1 MSIHLWL
8 AWGGTA
14 DILVYVSVN
23 LCLNLKK
30 YLLCLFKKKS
40 VLAQILI
47 LKNSR
52 KLIENVR
59 CVFFLHFKMLLLF
72 FYFTSTPKTKLN
84 LKSIR
89 PKRRIFCI
97 SKAQS
102 LYTKNPE

>member
-1 MSIHLWL
+1 MAIHLWL
-8 AWGGTA
+8 AWGKIA

-23 LCLNLKK
+23 LCLDLKK
-30 YLLCLFKKKS
+30 CLLCLFKKKF
-40 VLAQILI
+40 VLVQILI

-59 CVFFLHFKMLLLF
+59 CIFFLHFKMLLLF
-72 FYFTSTPKTKLN
+72 FYFTSTPRTKLN

-97 SKAQS
+97 SKA
-102 LYTKNPE
+102 